1 MELTAQK
8 RTVFGKN
15 VKDLRAKGLIP
26 AELYGHGLKNEH
38 LTVTLK
44 EFRKV
49 FRAAGESTM
58 INLVL
63 DSKKLPVLIHE
74 VTVDPVS
81 DALNTIDFYQV
92 RLDEKMKIKVPL
104 IFDGESSAVKEK
116 QGVLVKAV
124 SEIEIEAFPADI
136 PHDIKIDIT
145 KLTDIGQSVKVGDL
159 VIPANV
165 KVLIDLETVVATV
178 SARITEEEE
187 AKMAATTD
195 VAEIKSEVEE
205 KKEER
210 AAAKEEGEK
219 GAPEAGAPAAPAAK
233 K

>member
-74 VTVDPVS
+74 VTVDPVT
-81 DALNTIDFYQV
+81 DALNTVDFYQV
-92 RLDEKMKIKVPL
+92 RLDEKMNIKVPL
-104 IFDGESSAVKEK
+104 IFAGESPAVKEK

-159 VIPANV
+159 TIPANV

-187 AKMAATTD
+187 AKMAATAD
-195 VAEIKSEVEE
+195 VSEIKSEVEE

-219 GAPEAGAPAAPAAK
+219 ATPEDGAPAAK